1 MTIDDGDADPRSQQ
15 PGPGP
20 VPVPET
26 LAREVGSTDDGAAWL
41 TRLPTLVD
49 RARTRWGLRL
59 GDPFPHGAA
68 AWTAPAR
75 TRDGEDAVVKIAFP
89 HEEAAG
95 EATALRLWSGRGG
108 PELLDHDPETWT
120 LLLRR
125 VRPGHGLEE
134 DRELL
139 ERRPEDRLACAGEL
153 LGLLHAAP
161 VPPSADALA
170 TLASHAE
177 HLATLLRERGQRHG
191 RALGA
196 DPGLVAEAAALLEEL
211 PATAGSAVVL
221 HGDFNPGNLLA
232 DDSTGTRTWVAIDPK
247 PMVGD
252 PAFDPWPLL
261 TQVGEPF
268 REESAAG
275 VLHSRSRL
283 VSAAAGLDAS
293 RVAAWAMARTVE
305 SALWRAAEQGDRE
318 RAVEELSQARTWSRL
333 AV

>member
-1 MTIDDGDADPRSQQ
+1 MTIDDGDAEPRSRE

-20 VPVPET
+20 VAVSEA

-59 GDPFPHGAA
+59 GDPFPDGAA

-75 TRDGEDAVVKIAFP
+75 TRDGEDAVVKIVFP

-108 PELLDHDPETWT
+108 PELIDHDPESWT

-125 VRPGHGLEE
+125 VRPGHGLED
-134 DRELL
+134 DRALL
-139 ERRPEDRLACAGEL
+139 ERRPEDRLAVAGEL

-161 VPPSADALA
+161 PPPSGDSLVTLAAHAERLA
-170 TLASHAE
+170 TLV
-177 HLATLLRERGQRHG
+177 RERAQRHG
-191 RALGA
+191 PALGA
-196 DPGLVAEAAALLEEL
+196 DPGLVAEAASLLEEL
-211 PATAGSAVVL
+211 PATAGSAVVV
-221 HGDFNPGNLLA
+221 HGDLNPGNVLA
-232 DDSTGTRTWVAIDPK
+232 DDSTGARTWVAIDPK

-268 REESAAG
+268 REESPTA
-275 VLHSRSRL
+275 VLRSRSRL
-283 VSAAAGLDAS
+283 VSATAGLDPA
-293 RVAAWAMARTVE
+293 RVAAWATARTVE
-305 SALWRAAEQGDRE
+305 SALWRAAEQGDRT
-318 RAVEELSQARTWSRL
+318 RAAEELSQARTWSRL